1 MKNIFLFAITLF
13 YLNVCAAQETIDKK
27 NRLTDSVLERFWV
40 LKTDKTI
47 KEGPYTALFK
57 RKITIVKGNY
67 ANNKKVGV
75 WHFYKPNGLLVQ
87 TYDYDKKALVFE
99 SEVDTMADFHYMI
112 DVKLQPTD
120 TVSRPVKIGGIYYGF
135 IPYLNAF
142 QLPFDTM
149 GINTDYFN
157 AYIELLISPLGQL
170 AGYKVHLLSALYN
183 YNQVFSLDVHL
194 FSDEDRQFY
203 PVTLNGEPIISRIII
218 QCYVTA
224 DGRLDFN

>member
-1 MKNIFLFAITLF
+1 MKNIFLFAIALF
-13 YLNVCAAQETIDKK
+13 YLNVCAAQETVEKK

-40 LKTDKTI
+40 LKADKTI
-47 KEGPYTALFK
+47 KDGPYLALFK
-57 RKITIVKGNY
+57 RKTGLARGTY
-67 ANNKKVGV
+67 AHGKKTGV
-75 WHFYKPNGLLVQ
+75 WNFYKPNGLLVQ
-87 TYDYDKKALVFE
+87 TYDYDTKALTFE
-99 SEVDTMADFHYMI
+99 SVLDTLADFHYMI

-120 TVSRPVKIGGIYYGF
+120 TVTRPVKIGGIYYGF

-149 GINTDYFN
+149 SVNTDYFN

-170 AGYKVHLLSALYN
+170 ADYKVHLLSALYN

-194 FSDEDRQFY
+194 FSDEERRFY
-203 PVTLNGEPIISRIII
+203 PVTLNGKPIISRIII
-218 QCYVTA
+218 KCYVTS